1 MRGAIARA
9 AQASGVDF
17 NYLLAQARLESS
29 LNPSAHAST
38 SSAAGLYQFT
48 NATWAS
54 TLQRHPDALGQAGG
68 QGTGLPGGMAAALA
82 DPAAR
87 ARLMAMRYDPGAS
100 AMMAAQL
107 TGDNQ
112 AAMTT
117 ALGHAPDPA
126 ELYMAHFLG
135 VDGATKLLTAD
146 PSASAAALLPKAAAA
161 NRSVFFD
168 SAGNPKSVAQV
179 TDMLRTK
186 VQAAMSSTSTA
197 DMAAGGMDD
206 SWALAAGLGG
216 AGMSTAVAST
226 DGAGGPIARQFAA
239 AQAQDLAADASGG
252 AAGGLSGGAAGG
264 LGGNA
269 SMADTLRNAF
279 DIGASGASAPD
290 YVRTAYARMQAL
302 GL

>member
-168 SAGNPKSVAQV
+168 SAGNPKSVGAV
-179 TDMLRTK
+179 TDMLRAK
-186 VQAAMSSTSTA
+186 VQAAMSSTSA
-197 DMAAGGMDD
+197 DLAAGGMDD